1 MQKHEEKSR
10 RRMLESIGAVAFW
23 IVVWQIAS
31 MAVESVYILAGPWD
45 TLLALIELV
54 PTLEFWQKVGFSTV
68 RIVGGAALSYAVA
81 IALAAAAHAFPAV
94 RTLLKPALSAI
105 KGTPVAC
112 VTVLLLI
119 WFGSRNVSTIA
130 VFLMALPVI
139 YFPVLT
145 GLDELDPSQREL
157 FRLHGAD
164 RWRYLW
170 GYIWPGLLPYI
181 TSASETA
188 LGMSW
193 KAGVAAELIGTPLGS
208 IGERIYQAKLLL
220 QTANLFAW
228 TIVVVLLSWTIEKIV
243 LACLHASWPAAGRR
257 VARRGAKRRGTMSWS
272 CPKTDDGAVVHAL
285 RMEVG
290 YEGEAVCPAVSFHLA
305 PGERLFLHGPSG
317 AGKTT
322 IMETV
327 AGSIEP
333 VSGWGS
339 LERRDG
345 LQMSAVFQNT
355 RLVEDLTSVENVRLF
370 TGEGEAEVRAQLLE
384 LLPREALDAPVRE
397 LSGGQRRRVELVR
410 ALACPS
416 DLVLLDEPF
425 TGLDDE
431 AHARALGYIEGH
443 LDGRALIIA
452 SHDLEDAEVLG
463 AKVLELAEK

>member
-1 MQKHEEKSR
+1 MQRHEEKSR

-23 IVVWQIAS
+23 IVVWQIVS
-31 MAVESVYILAGPWD
+31 MTVESVYILAGPWD
-45 TLLALIELV
+45 TLLALVRLV
-54 PTLEFWQKVGFSTV
+54 PTLEFWQKIGFSTV

-145 GLDELDPSQREL
+145 GLDELDPDQREL

-164 RWRYLW
+164 RRRYLW
-170 GYIWPGLLPYI
+170 GYIWPGLLPYL

-220 QTANLFAW
+220 KTAELFAW
-228 TIVVVLLSWTIEKIV
+228 TIVVVLLSWTIEKLV
-243 LACLHASWPAAGRR
+243 LACLRASWPAAGRR
-257 VARRGAKRRGTMSWS
+257 AARHGSKARRESAWDGPA
-272 CPKTDDGAVVHAL
+272 TDDGAVVDARGL
-285 RMEVG
+285 EVG
-290 YEGEAVCPAVSFHLA
+290 YGGEAVCPAVSFSLA
-305 PGERLFLHGPSG
+305 PGGRLFLHGPSG

-322 IMETV
+322 IMETI
-327 AGSIEP
+327 AGAVEP
-333 VSGWGS
+333 VSGRES
-339 LERRDG
+339 LKRRDG
-345 LQMSAVFQNT
+345 LQLSAVFQGT
-355 RLVEDLTSVENVRLF
+355 RLVDDLTAVENVLLF
-370 TGEGEAEVRAQLLE
+370 TGESETEVRARLLE
-384 LLPREALDAPVRE
+384 LLPKEALDAPVGE

-410 ALACPS
+410 ALSCPS
-416 DLVLLDEPF
+416 NLVLLDEPF
-425 TGLDDE
+425 TGLDD
-431 AHARALGYIEGH
+431 ASHARALAYIETH

-452 SHDLEDAEVLG
+452 SHDLEDAQALG
-463 AKVLELAEK
+463 AEVLELD